1 MTEGRQGQP
10 TDIDSKGVDHKD
22 GGQQQWEAPAFGELL
37 ASESAAGQLF
47 VLKALTPSQLFRDAP
62 KLRRALSQ
70 QGIPL
75 FTLDPTGTG
84 GAGEKFLDVLNAYVQ
99 EAEQRGKLS
108 DQARH
113 LFEFVSSSSDQSQS
127 GLFPAAGGNQYSD
140 TLCRLWASL
149 SRELP
154 AVLVVVNAQ
163 HCPPSELK
171 TLEHLSSFFFADP
184 IDTLTPELAPVEQG
198 LGRLVFLDEGDFP
211 IDLADAPTKV
221 IDLSEAAEE
230 SVREFLADP
239 QVVRRFIES
248 TGGDPQRL
256 GELVESLPQDVQN
269 FWLFRYDRLEALEQT
284 LLNVLAVA
292 DEPLVVDT
300 LHGAMS
306 LLKSSE
312 FFGRSLGH
320 VTELGFVERKI
331 SAGNVRVHIESREF
345 GRAVVDT
352 LNDDTRCAIHQAL
365 AEAELAGS
373 GSEPSPTF
381 LARHYLAAGNMS
393 AGFEYGK
400 KATTQLIARRA
411 YDRAQ
416 GLLESL
422 LEVAEEAD
430 DIREVHAQLL
440 EVHAALGNSHKALS
454 HCAKLETLVEDTATV
469 TRLHCQSGQLLIR
482 IGEYDQAIERFAS
495 AAELTAQESDFR
507 DIWIEA
513 KRGEGEAMFSQG
525 RHQAAEERAVEV
537 IEQVEDARRQDGR
550 DRSHLDMSLL
560 HARNLIGKV
569 TVLRGECKKGRSIF
583 EKNRALATEWGW
595 DDEIARAEANLGLV
609 CLQEKNFGEALERLE
624 RARQTARSPAAIP
637 RAYVFLNMGIVHQRK
652 GHYEE
657 ALRHYLEGLR
667 ASRQEGEEASYG
679 LAAYNLVTLYQD
691 IGAFDRALS
700 IVDHLKDRQGD
711 DAQNHFVGNLP
722 TAVLGSILLDQ
733 RQYEEALDVFARV
746 TDTDDASSASSLPV
760 REALLRSVEAHLAL
774 GQTKVAER
782 IIEEFELPEDDD
794 TQPQLEALY
803 NLGCASIALNRGETE
818 LALGLGREAS
828 ERARAAGHMRD
839 ALRISFVVATALHQ
853 EDRSEEARALLEH
866 ELIDLQDRARQIPQT
881 HRADFFA
888 VPIHQDL
895 VELVREL
902 KGEVPEEFEV
912 VIDEPDDSEELA
924 PVDIDDPAFVRWRS
938 RYKDIIGEDPRL
950 HQIFRMIDRVADSDS
965 PVLLQGESGTGKEL
979 MAEALH
985 THSNRLDGTLVKVN
999 CAAFVEDLL
1008 LSELFGHVKGA
1019 FTGAVSDK
1027 MGRFERADDGTIFL
1041 DEIGDI
1047 SPKTQV
1053 ALLRVLQEGA
1063 FEKVG
1068 GTETQSVDV
1077 RVVCA
1082 TNKNLEQMVKSGDF
1096 RLDLYYRLKGVVME
1110 MPPLNER
1117 RQDIPRL
1124 VTHFA
1129 RAYSGGQKPKGVSR
1143 DVLKFLASYSWPGN
1157 VRELQNFVKS
1167 ILLFVEG
1174 DTVEMSQVHEFSE
1187 FFADGE
1193 VDLELPEIDYE
1204 VELEDY
1210 EQPGQT
1216 FEDPERALVDQIIA
1230 EGLSLASIKKRLELE
1245 SIRRALTETGG
1256 NITRAA
1262 EILQMKRPRLS
1273 QIVNSTDE
1281 LLALKNELV
1290 G

>member
-1 MTEGRQGQP
+1 MSEGLQGQP
-10 TDIDSKGVDHKD
+10 KDIGHKES
-22 GGQQQWEAPAFGELL
+22 GQDQWEAQALGELL
-37 ASESAAGQLF
+37 AREDAIGQIF
-47 VLKALTPSQLFRDAP
+47 VLKALTPSHLFRDAP

-70 QGIPL
+70 QGLPL
-75 FTLDPTGTG
+75 FILDPTGTG
-84 GAGEKFLDVLNAYVQ
+84 GAGEKFLDVLNAYVH

-108 DQARH
+108 EQARH
-113 LFEFVSSSSDQSQS
+113 LFEFVSTTSDQSQS
-127 GLFPAAGGNQYSD
+127 GLFPAAGGNLYSD
-140 TLCRLWASL
+140 TLCRLWTSL
-149 SRELP
+149 SKQLP
-154 AVLVVVNAQ
+154 AVLLVVNAQ

-184 IDTLTPELAPVEQG
+184 IEKLTPELGAIEQG
-198 LGRLVFLDEGDFP
+198 RGRLVFLHGGGDFP
-211 IDLADAPTKV
+211 VDLSDAPTTV
-221 IDLSEAAEE
+221 IDLSKAAEE

-239 QVVRRFIES
+239 QVVRRFVES
-248 TGGDPQRL
+248 TGGDPRRL
-256 GELVESLPQDVQN
+256 GELVESLPHDVQN
-269 FWLFRYDRLEALEQT
+269 FWLFRYDRLEPLEKT

-292 DEPLVVDT
+292 GEPLLVDT

-306 LLKSSE
+306 LLKASE
-312 FFGRSLGH
+312 FFGRSLRQL
-320 VTELGFVERKI
+320 TELGFVERKI
-331 SAGNVRVHIESREF
+331 SAGSVRVHIESREF
-345 GRAVVDT
+345 ARAVVET
-352 LNDDTRCAIHQAL
+352 LGDDTRRDIHQAL
-365 AEAELAGS
+365 ADAELAS
-373 GSEPSPTF
+373 GGNEPSPAF
-381 LARHYLAAGNMS
+381 LAHHYLAAGDVA
-393 AGFEYGK
+393 AGFSYGK
-400 KATTQLIARRA
+400 RAVRLLIAQRA

-416 GLLESL
+416 DLLESL
-422 LEVAEEAD
+422 LEFAED
-430 DIREVHAQLL
+430 DEELREVHAQLL
-440 EVHAALGNSHKALS
+440 EVHAALGNSRKALS
-454 HCAKLETLVEDTATV
+454 HCAKLEALVEDDDTMTMA
-469 TRLHCQSGQLLIR
+469 RLHCQSGQLLIR
-482 IGEYDQAIERFAS
+482 IGEYDRAIERFAN
-495 AAELTAQESDFR
+495 AAELTAQEAELR
-507 DIWIEA
+507 EIWIEA
-513 KRGEGEAMFSQG
+513 KRGEGEAMFSKG

-537 IEQVEDARRQDGR
+537 IEQIEDARTQDGR

-569 TVLRGECKKGRSIF
+569 NVLRGECKQGRSLF

-609 CLQEKNFGEALERLE
+609 CLQEKDFGEALERLE
-624 RARQTARSPAAIP
+624 RARSIARSPAAIP

-652 GHYEE
+652 GRYEE
-657 ALRHYLEGLR
+657 ALRHYLESLR

-691 IGAFDRALS
+691 IGAFDRALA
-700 IVDHLKDRQGD
+700 IIDHIGARQGD
-711 DAQNHFVGNLP
+711 DSENHFVGSLP
-722 TAVLGSILLDQ
+722 TVVLGSILLDR
-733 RQYEEALDVFARV
+733 RQYEEALGVFARL
-746 TDTDDASSASSLPV
+746 TDTEDESSASSLPV
-760 REALLRSVEAHLAL
+760 REATLRSVEAHLAL

-782 IIEEFELPEDDD
+782 IIEEFEFAEDGDS
-794 TQPQLEALY
+794 QPQLEALY
-803 NLGCASIALNRGETE
+803 DFARASVALHGGETD
-818 LALGLGREAS
+818 LALRFGREAADH
-828 ERARAAGHMRD
+828 ARAAGHGRD
-839 ALRISFVVATALHQ
+839 ALRISFVVATALRQ
-853 EDRSEEARALLEH
+853 EDRPEEARALLES
-866 ELIDLQDRARQIPQT
+866 ELLELKDSAREIPSG

-888 VPIHQDL
+888 VPLHQDL
-895 VELVREL
+895 VELLREL
-902 KGEVPEEFEV
+902 NGEVPAEFEIV
-912 VIDEPDDSEELA
+912 SDDATESDEPDTVA
-924 PVDIDDPAFVRWRS
+924 TDDPAFVRWRS

-950 HQIFRMIDRVADSDS
+950 HQIFRVIDRVAESDS

-979 MAEALH
+979 MAEAIH
-985 THSNRLDGTLVKVN
+985 THSKRLDGALVKVN

-1019 FTGAVSDK
+1019 FTGAVTDK
-1027 MGRFERADDGTIFL
+1027 IGRFERADGGTLFL

-1053 ALLRVLQEGA
+1053 ALLRVLQEGT

-1068 GTETQSVDV
+1068 GTETHSVDV

-1082 TNKNLEQMVKSGDF
+1082 TNKNLEEMVKRGDF

-1110 MPPLNER
+1110 MPPLKQR

-1124 VTHFA
+1124 VAHFVRVYA
-1129 RAYSGGQKPKGVSR
+1129 GGQKPKNVSK

-1174 DTVEMSQVHEFSE
+1174 DTVEMSHVHEFSE

-1210 EQPGQT
+1210 EVTGET
-1216 FEDPERALVDQIIA
+1216 FDDPEEALVDQIIA

-1245 SIRRALTETGG
+1245 SIRRALIETGG

-1281 LLALKNELV
+1281 LLTLKNELV